1 MTTEPTTETTK
12 TEPETVTLT
21 KKEYEYLVKAEERL
35 SALEEMGVDNWEG
48 YSEAMKLM
56 RQRAA
61 EAAAEAKSQ

>member
-21 KKEYEYLVKAEERL
+21 KEEYEYLVKAEERL

>member
-1 MTTEPTTETTK
+1 MTTEPTTATTK

-21 KKEYEYLVKAEERL
+21 KEEYEYLVKAEERL

-48 YSEAMKLM
+48 YSEAMKWM

-61 EAAAEAKSQ
+61 ESAAEAKSQ

>member
-1 MTTEPTTETTK
+1 
-12 TEPETVTLT
+12 
-21 KKEYEYLVKAEERL
+21 
-35 SALEEMGVDNWEG
+35 MGVDNWEG